1 MKMTV
6 NGSKTTTQKRAEP
19 ADFYDDE
26 LGDELRNEDDFD
38 DDDWLDEDEEGPLT
52 PEQQAEIDLAA
63 AQILERNTWL
73 AIEVQRHPGGDWFA
87 MKIADATNLA
97 EAKQALASTWE
108 RPPFDVRLP
117 RGKGRPRKSA

>member
-1 MKMTV
+1 MDK
-6 NGSKTTTQKRAEP
+6 NDRTTPSLGDQKAS
-19 ADFYDDE
+19 DFYADE
-26 LGDELRNEDDFD
+26 VDYPFKDEDDSD
-38 DDDWLDEDEEGPLT
+38 DDDWLDEDDEDPLT

-97 EAKQALASTWE
+97 EAKQALAINWE
-108 RPPFDVRLP
+108 RPPYDVRLP
-117 RGKGRPRKSA
+117 TDDDS